1 MQERIRSYKTN
12 RRLQNKE
19 SKATNDEAME
29 IDKDGRKGTRRGA
42 KRGPNQRMALPGLEG
57 YLLLVH
63 GLRVQLRERVGGA
76 AEGRIQ
82 RAIHLIESRRLR
94 FPLPR
99 HRFREDR
106 DRQDGSIEDET
117 LGSHTKRGGRGG
129 WGRERDKRTALHPLS
144 LTCLCPIGFTTTR
157 TRNR

>member
-1 MQERIRSYKTN
+1 
-12 RRLQNKE
+12 
-19 SKATNDEAME
+19 
-29 IDKDGRKGTRRGA
+29 
-42 KRGPNQRMALPGLEG
+42 MALPGLVG

-76 AEGRIQ
+76 AEGRIE
-82 RAIHLIESRRLR
+82 RAIHLVESRRLR

-106 DRQDGSIEDET
+106 GRQDGSIVDET
-117 LGSHTKRGGRGG
+117 LGSHTRGVGVGVGVGARGE
-129 WGRERDKRTALHPLS
+129 REREKRTALYPLP

-157 TRNR
+157 